1 MNLIKKVLLK
11 SKIELDFLLAQKY
24 GITKL
29 PGGLELP
36 KYKLKQYLPKDPVI
50 VDCGAHIG
58 SDSVELSRIFQKGQI
73 HSFEPVPDLYERLK
87 RNTRRRSNISCYQL
101 ALSDKNGEAEM
112 FVSSGS
118 SDASS
123 SLLAPTGHMN
133 QHPEVKFSDTV
144 SVETITIDSWAE
156 KNKVDR
162 VDFLWLDMQG
172 FEMQMLSASTK
183 ILPTVKAIHTEVN
196 TKELYKNSVLYAD
209 FRKWLE
215 SKGFVVKAELPNSV
229 EMCNV
234 LFVRK

>member
-1 MNLIKKVLLK
+1 MNLIGKARMKL
-11 SKIELDFLLAQKY
+11 KIELDFYLTQKY
-24 GITKL
+24 GLKKL

-36 KYKLKQYLPKDPVI
+36 KFKLKEYLPKDPVI

-58 SDSVELSRIFQKGQI
+58 SDSVELSRIFPKGNV
-73 HSFEPVPDLYERLK
+73 HSFEPVPDLYDRLK
-87 RNTRRRSNISCYQL
+87 RNTRRRPNVSCYQL
-101 ALSDKNGEAEM
+101 ALSDKNGKADM
-112 FVSSGS
+112 YVSSGT

-133 QHPEVKFSDTV
+133 QHPEVTFNNKV

-156 KNKVDR
+156 KYNVDR